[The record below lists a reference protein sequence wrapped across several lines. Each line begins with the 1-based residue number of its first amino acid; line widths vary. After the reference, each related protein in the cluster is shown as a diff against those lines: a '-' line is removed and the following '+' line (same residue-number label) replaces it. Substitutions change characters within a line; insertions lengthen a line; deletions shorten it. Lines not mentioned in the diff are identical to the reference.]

1 MDLRDRAES
10 FSVARFTD
18 RIAILFYPVGFR
30 VEGASPLI
38 QERHRKTAGLY
49 LFTDLA
55 ATLAA
60 FLAAWLLRFEV
71 EVIPVTKNVPEFGP
85 YLRLVPFV
93 LVLWPVVFYFHGLY
107 QSRRGRSRVDEVLT
121 IVLAVL
127 LATVLLSVVI
137 AWYRPPAAPGS
148 TEYFTYSR
156 AFLGLFALVDLVL
169 SPPRAWWRARCCG
182 GVRSSGH
189 NLQRILVVGAGLLGR
204 EITTKILAHREMGF
218 EVVGFLDDDPGKHG
232 TDDLRRAGARHHC
245 ARPRRCSRRSASIRS
260 SSPCRSRR
268 TRRSC
273 SSSTLMAREC
283 VEIKL
288 VPDILQYATLKAALE
303 DVDGTPVINL
313 SQMPLQG
320 WSSMVKRGMDLA
332 IALAALVVLL
342 PVLPL
347 IALAIW
353 LEDRGPIFYRQERMG
368 LDGRSFMIVKFRSM
382 RVDAEATSGPVWA
395 IKDDPRRTR
404 VGQLPARAGRSTSCR
419 RSGTSSRGDMS
430 IVGPRPERP
439 TFVREFKHKIPRYM
453 LRHRVKSGIT
463 GWAQVHG
470 WRGNTSIKKRIQYDL
485 YYIQNWSLS
494 LDFKI
499 LWMTLRYALRHNA
512 Y

>member
-1 MDLRDRAES
+1 M
-10 FSVARFTD
+10 
-18 RIAILFYPVGFR
+18 
-30 VEGASPLI
+30 I

-71 EVIPVTKNVPEFGP
+71 EVIPLTKNVPEFGP

-93 LVLWPVVFYFHGLY
+93 LVLWPMVFYFHGLY

-121 IVLAVL
+121 ILLAVF

-148 TEYFTYSR
+148 SEYFTYSR
-156 AFLGLFALVDLVL
+156 AFLALFALVDLVFVASTRIVVREGL
-169 SPPRAWWRARCCG
+169 RR
-182 GVRSSGH
+182 VRSSGH

-218 EVVGFLDDDPGKHG
+218 EVAGFLDDDPGKAG
-232 TDDLRRAGARHHC
+232 TTVCGVPVLGTLRQAEDVLAAQRIDQVFITLPLEAHKKVLQLLD
-245 ARPRRCSRRSASIRS
+245 
-260 SSPCRSRR
+260 
-268 TRRSC
+268 
-273 SSSTLMAREC
+273 LMAREC

-303 DVDGTPVINL
+303 DLDGTPVINL

-320 WSSMVKRGMDLA
+320 WNSMVKRAVDLC
-332 IALAALVVLL
+332 IASAALVVLL
-342 PVLPL
+342 PLFPL

-353 LEDRGPIFYRQERMG
+353 LEDRGSVFYRQERMG
-368 LDGRSFMIVKFRSM
+368 LDGRSFMILKFRSM

-404 VGQLPARAGRSTSCR
+404 IGRLLRQWSLDELPQIWNVLT
-419 RSGTSSRGDMS
+419 GDMS
-430 IVGPRPERP
+430 IIGPRPERP

-470 WRGNTSIKKRIQYDL
+470 WRGNTSIKKRIHYDL

-499 LWMTLRYALRHNA
+499 LWMTVRHALRLNA

>member
-1 MDLRDRAES
+1 M
-10 FSVARFTD
+10 
-18 RIAILFYPVGFR
+18 
-30 VEGASPLI
+30 I

-60 FLAAWLLRFEV
+60 FLSAWLLRFEF

-85 YLRLVPFV
+85 YLQLVPFV
-93 LVLWPVVFYFHGLY
+93 LILWPMVFYFHGLY

-137 AWYRPPAAPGS
+137 AWYRPPAWPGS
-148 TEYFTYSR
+148 REYFTYSR
-156 AFLGLFALVDLVL
+156 AFLGLFALVDLVFVASTRMVVRSGL
-169 SPPRAWWRARCCG
+169 RR
-182 GVRSSGH
+182 VRSSGH

-218 EVVGFLDDDPGKHG
+218 EVVGFLDDDPGKQG
-232 TDDLRRAGARHHC
+232 TTICGVPVLGTLRQAEEILGAQRIDQ
-245 ARPRRCSRRSASIRS
+245 AFFTLPLEAQKKVLQLID
-260 SSPCRSRR
+260 
-268 TRRSC
+268 
-273 SSSTLMAREC
+273 LMAREC
-283 VEIKL
+283 VEVKL

-303 DVDGTPVINL
+303 DLDGTPVINL
-313 SQMPLQG
+313 SQVPLQG

-332 IALAALVVLL
+332 IASAAFVAML
-342 PVLPL
+342 PLFPL
-347 IALAIW
+347 IAFAIW

-368 LDGRSFMIVKFRSM
+368 LDGRSFMILKFRSM

-404 VGQLPARAGRSTSCR
+404 VGSLLRQWSFDELPQVWNVLT
-419 RSGTSSRGDMS
+419 GDMS
-430 IVGPRPERP
+430 IIGPRPERP

-499 LWMTLRYALRHNA
+499 LWMTLRYALRLNA
-512 Y
+512 H

>member
-1 MDLRDRAES
+1 
-10 FSVARFTD
+10 
-18 RIAILFYPVGFR
+18 
-30 VEGASPLI
+30 LI

-49 LFTDLA
+49 LFADLA

-60 FLAAWLLRFEV
+60 FFAAWILRFEL
-71 EVIPVTKNVPEFGP
+71 EVIPVTKNVPDLGP
-85 YLRLVPFV
+85 YLRLVPFI
-93 LVLWPVVFYFHGLY
+93 LVLWPIVFYFHGLY

-127 LATVLLSVVI
+127 LASVLLSVVI

-156 AFLGLFALVDLVL
+156 AFLGLFALVDLLFVSSTRMGVRSFL
-169 SPPRAWWRARCCG
+169 RR
-182 GVRSSGH
+182 VRSSGH

-204 EITTKILAHREMGF
+204 EITTKILAHRELGF
-218 EVVGFLDDDPGKHG
+218 EVVGFLDDDPGKAG
-232 TDDLRRAGARHHC
+232 TLVCGV
-245 ARPRRCSRRSASIRS
+245 PVLGT
-260 SSPCRSRR
+260 
-268 TRRSC
+268 TRQAEEVLAAH
-273 SSSTLMAREC
+273 TIDQVFLTLPLEAHKKILQLLDLMAREC
-283 VEIKL
+283 VETKL
-288 VPDILQYATLKAALE
+288 VPDILQYATLNAALE
-303 DVDGTPVINL
+303 DLDGTPVINL
-313 SQMPLQG
+313 SQVPLQG
-320 WSSMVKRGMDLA
+320 WNTLVKRGIDLA
-332 IALAALVVLL
+332 IATAGLLVLL
-342 PVLPL
+342 PFFPL

-353 LEDRGPIFYRQERMG
+353 IEDRGPIFYRQERMG
-368 LDGRSFMIVKFRSM
+368 LDGRSFMILKFRSM

-404 VGQLPARAGRSTSCR
+404 VGGVLRRWSLDELPQILNVL
-419 RSGTSSRGDMS
+419 RGDMA

-499 LWMTLRYALRHNA
+499 LWMTVRHGLRHNA
-512 Y
+512 H

>member
-1 MDLRDRAES
+1 M
-10 FSVARFTD
+10 
-18 RIAILFYPVGFR
+18 
-30 VEGASPLI
+30 I

-49 LFTDLA
+49 LFADLF

-60 FLAAWLLRFEV
+60 FFAAWMLRFEF
-71 EVIPVTKNVPEFGP
+71 EVIPLTKNVPQFGP
-85 YLRLVPFV
+85 YLRLIPFV
-93 LVLWPVVFYFHGLY
+93 LVLWPIVFYFHGLY

-156 AFLGLFALVDLVL
+156 AFLALFAFVDLLFVSSTRMVVRSML
-169 SPPRAWWRARCCG
+169 RR
-182 GVRSSGH
+182 VRSSGH
-189 NLQRILVVGAGLLGR
+189 NVQRILVVGAGLLGR
-204 EITTKILAHREMGF
+204 EITTKILAHRELGF
-218 EVVGFLDDDPGKHG
+218 EVVGFLDDDPGKAG
-232 TDDLRRAGARHHC
+232 TQICGVPVLGTTRQAEEVLAT
-245 ARPRRCSRRSASIRS
+245 RPIDQVFITLPLEAHKKILHLLD
-260 SSPCRSRR
+260 
-268 TRRSC
+268 
-273 SSSTLMAREC
+273 LMAREC

-288 VPDILQYATLKAALE
+288 VPDILQYATLNAALE
-303 DVDGTPVINL
+303 DLDGTPVINL
-313 SQMPLQG
+313 SQVPLQG
-320 WSSMVKRGMDLA
+320 WSSLNKRAMDLA
-332 IALAALVVLL
+332 VAIAAFAAVA
-342 PVLPL
+342 PFFPL

-353 LEDRGPIFYRQERMG
+353 LEDRGPILYRQERMG
-368 LDGRSFMIVKFRSM
+368 LDGRSFMILKFRSM
-382 RVDAEATSGPVWA
+382 RVNAESTSGPVWA

-404 VGQLPARAGRSTSCR
+404 VGGFLRRWSLDELPQIWNVIT
-419 RSGTSSRGDMS
+419 GDMS

-453 LRHRVKSGIT
+453 LRHRVKAGIT

-499 LWMTLRYALRHNA
+499 LWMTVRHGLRHNA
-512 Y
+512 H